1 MTLSIYPGDA
11 LKALDDGT
19 LRGYLVVFGDDDAT
33 DLEGDYFTLDTNF
46 GAAKSTPIYL
56 NHCLPMETKDGRT
69 VVVDDPIGEGQLSI
83 DDHGVVIEAILYE
96 AEKYAAYLSRM
107 GWSSGTAPHLV
118 KALATGKSRRITR
131 WPLGLDASLTPTPAE
146 PRTLRRAVRNID
158 ANLEARAEATEVA
171 PRAGRRRI
179 ITTIWR

>member
-11 LKALDDGT
+11 LKALADGT
-19 LRGYLVVFGDDDAT
+19 LRGYLVVFGDAAHT
-33 DLEGDYFTLDTNF
+33 DLEDDYFTPETNF

-56 NHCLPMETKDGRT
+56 NHCLPLSTKDGQS
-69 VVVDDPIGEGQLSI
+69 VVIDDPIGEGQISI

-96 AEKYAAYLSRM
+96 AEKYAAYLDRM

-118 KALATGKSRRITR
+118 KAVPAGKSRRIVR

-158 ANLEARAEATEVA
+158 ANLEALAKAAKVA
-171 PRAGRRRI
+171 PEAGRRRI